1 MEAGGIGN
9 TGIRVSDL
17 LFRLRITQGGNKI
30 LGKLIVRHN
39 FFFFC
44 KVEIVMGVMEKF
56 ALLQLKNTQE
66 LPRWNI
72 LFEMDPRILGLDW

>member
-17 LFRLRITQGGNKI
+17 FFRLRITQRGNKI

-56 ALLQLKNTQE
+56 ALLQLNTQE
-66 LPRWNI
+66 LPRWSI